1 MATRRTSAPERIAGD
16 ILGFTT
22 EGQVEESQ
30 SVLAKYFPELSLRL
44 PAKGARGMRLGRGPQ
59 IAEQVITYTPKEAVA
74 PAAPAAPALP
84 DYSSQFA
91 DLKQSLLSQSQ
102 EISSLRSQLQSQTA
116 KPPGQEVTT
125 KPPVQQETSTKPYT
139 PTYEL
144 KTPEAQQEQAKGVVT
159 KLYQEY
165 LGRTPDEPGLKYWL
179 EQDPLSQGG
188 ITPQEETVMR
198 KSFEAQPETTKVT
211 VGKAY
216 QTAFGREADEPG
228 LQYWSQQYKP
238 GTDVETVKEQ
248 LISSAKQAAPS
259 SEDRIR
265 IAYKEAL
272 GKEADPEGLKYWS
285 QAGASETDF
294 EKFKNQLRVAAGLA

>member
-1 MATRRTSAPERIAGD
+1 MAIRRTSVPERIAGD

-30 SVLAKYFPELSLRL
+30 SILSKYFPELSLRL
-44 PAKGARGMRLGRGPQ
+44 PAKGARGARLGRAPQ
-59 IAEQVITYTPKEAVA
+59 TAEQTITYTPKEAVTPPPAPVA
-74 PAAPAAPALP
+74 PAPTFP
-84 DYSSQFA
+84 DYSGQFTE
-91 DLKQSLLSQSQ
+91 LKQSLLSQSQ
-102 EISSLRSQLQSQTA
+102 EIASLRSQLQQAQTP
-116 KPPGQEVTT
+116 KPPTQETT
-125 KPPVQQETSTKPYT
+125 TSPKPPETPKV
-139 PTYEL
+139 E
-144 KTPEAQQEQAKGVVT
+144 TPETQATGVIK

-165 LGRTPDEPGLKYWL
+165 LGREPEESGLQYWL
-179 EQDPLSQGG
+179 KQDPLSQGG

-198 KSFEAQPETTKVT
+198 KSFEAQPETAKVT

-216 QTAFGREADEPG
+216 ETAFGRKADEPG
-228 LQYWSQQYKP
+228 LQYWSQQYQP
-238 GTDVETVKEQ
+238 GTDVETVKQQ

-259 SEDRIR
+259 SEDRVR

-272 GKEADPEGLKYWS
+272 GREADPEGLKYWS